1 MISEERQD
9 IFSLSTSFFTHLYF
23 THLPWR
29 IPLSEVPHESP
40 SLFCTLNILSFLR
53 IFSICL
59 CPLWPPNLLTHPS
72 SSKGDNLFF
81 LFKYFCLVL
90 KSHHESQ
97 FPFHSYYTLF
107 LLFSISGFHFNP
119 SDASVSCPWSPVKSI
134 LISSCAF
141 PLDHHPPTSVTLS
154 ARTLKFF
161 HSPLWKLCLSPYL
174 LVPLLL
180 SQWPPACS
188 CPHIRSVSLTP
199 DKEPQL
205 PLCLPHFPHCQQAL
219 HLCSYCCL
227 SCSLGLPGA
236 DRHHRELRAFSGS
249 WHFTAPQQLHTYQA
263 APILHCGEKTI
274 CHGVRIKDFTVK
286 YQTSEGKRVTQIC
299 R

>member
-23 THLPWR
+23 TRLPWR

-161 HSPLWKLCLSPYL
+161 HSPLWKLCLSPCL

-188 CPHIRSVSLTP
+188 CPPHQICLTDTWQGASAAP
-199 DKEPQL
+199 LPSSFSPLPADASPVQLLL
-205 PLCLPHFPHCQQAL
+205 PLLFPGTPRGWQASQRTKSFFWIL
-219 HLCSYCCL
+219 AFYCSSATPY
-227 SCSLGLPGA
+227 LPGCS
-236 DRHHRELRAFSGS
+236 HSTLWWENYLS
-249 WHFTAPQQLHTYQA
+249 W
-263 APILHCGEKTI
+263 GEN
-274 CHGVRIKDFTVK
+274 
-286 YQTSEGKRVTQIC
+286 
-299 R
+299 